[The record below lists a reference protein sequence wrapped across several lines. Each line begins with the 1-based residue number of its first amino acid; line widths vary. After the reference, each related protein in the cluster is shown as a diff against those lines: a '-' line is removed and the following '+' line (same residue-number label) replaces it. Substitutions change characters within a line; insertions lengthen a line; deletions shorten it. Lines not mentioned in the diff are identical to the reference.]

1 MVTILK
7 NWHMV
12 YLFGLPDG
20 SNMQQRWGRLVTG
33 EVVMDGEQAIKPGTR
48 ICSEPVL
55 RSPGNL
61 VHTRTGKVYS
71 LFGEGQTVELP
82 ATLLDK
88 LRGCNSPAELAVS
101 VGNDW
106 KAN

>member
-1 MVTILK
+1 
-7 NWHMV
+7 MV

-33 EVVMDGEQAIKPGTR
+33 EVVIDGEQAIKPGAR
-48 ICSEPVL
+48 ICTDPVL

-61 VHTRTGKVYS
+61 VHTKTGKVYS

-82 ATLLDK
+82 ATVLEK
-88 LRGCNSPAELAVS
+88 LRECISPAELAVS
-101 VGNDW
+101 VGEDW
-106 KAN
+106 KVN